1 MRTVK
6 KSRIRSLAAAGL
18 LAATGTAAA
27 EHSATGDNGY
37 YTWAD
42 VLDVAPTYRTR
53 LIREPVEYCHEL
65 PRSAYGY
72 DAGYEPRY
80 RADHGHPGTTIL
92 GGILGGL
99 IGNQFGGGN
108 GRKAMTVAGTAIG
121 ASFASHAA
129 RRHHEQSYAYD
140 YDYRA
145 PVRRCTT
152 TTETR
157 EEQIVDGY
165 VVTYVYQGQEFTR
178 HMADHPGDR
187 VRIRVDVEP
196 VG

>member
-18 LAATGTAAA
+18 LVSSAAA
-27 EHSATGDNGY
+27 AAGHPVAGDASY

-42 VLDVAPTYRTR
+42 VVDVSPTYRTR
-53 LIREPVEYCHEL
+53 LVSEPVEYCHEL

-72 DAGYEPRY
+72 AASYEPRY
-80 RADHGHPGTTIL
+80 RNDHGHVGTTIL

-99 IGNQFGGGN
+99 VGNQFGGGN
-108 GRKAMTVAGTAIG
+108 GRKALTVAGTAIG
-121 ASFASHAA
+121 ASIANRAA
-129 RRHHEQSYAYD
+129 RRQHDRTYGYGYD
-140 YDYRA
+140 YAR

-157 EEQIVDGY
+157 EEEVLDGY

-178 HMADHPGDR
+178 HMADRPGDR

>member
-6 KSRIRSLAAAGL
+6 KSRIRLLAAAGL
-18 LAATGTAAA
+18 LGLSGTAAA
-27 EHSATGDNGY
+27 EHPAGADSGY

-42 VLDVAPTYRTR
+42 VVDVAPTYQTR
-53 LIREPVEYCHEL
+53 LIREPVEYCREL
-65 PRSAYGY
+65 PPPAYGY
-72 DAGYEPRY
+72 DAGYERRY
-80 RADHGHPGTTIL
+80 RDNHAHPATTIL

-108 GRKAMTVAGTAIG
+108 GRKALTVAGTAIG
-121 ASFASHAA
+121 ASMASRAA
-129 RRHHEQSYAYD
+129 RQHHERRYGYD
-140 YDYRA
+140 YA
-145 PVRRCTT
+145 PPVRRCTT

-157 EEQIVDGY
+157 EEEVLDGY